1 MYHTEKRQSKIASFM
16 GVGDTQLHTGCPNC
30 AGTPSSAYLCGH
42 HFLVMS
48 VLHNNISTKSSLF
61 KITYK
66 TEKER
71 KVEDSKIFPLS
82 GSIEVNFLEH
92 MNKKADV
99 QPK

>member
-1 MYHTEKRQSKIASFM
+1 M
-16 GVGDTQLHTGCPNC
+16 GVGDTQLHREGCPDC

-48 VLHNNISTKSSLF
+48 VLHNNIHTKSSHF

-71 KVEDSKIFPLS
+71 KVEESKIIPLS
-82 GSIEVNFLEH
+82 GSTEVNFLEY

-99 QPK
+99 RPK